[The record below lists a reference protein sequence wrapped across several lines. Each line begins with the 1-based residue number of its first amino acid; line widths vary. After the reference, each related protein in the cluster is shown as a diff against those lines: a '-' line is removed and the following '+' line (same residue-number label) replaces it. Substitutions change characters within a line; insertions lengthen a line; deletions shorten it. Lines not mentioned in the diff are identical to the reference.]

1 MRKLVLTCLASGFFA
16 ASGLAQTLF
25 TYGSHPVSKEQFL
38 RVYDKNSINKKP
50 DYSDT
55 ALRSYLDLYAL
66 FRMKVAEADLQH
78 LDTTASI
85 ERELDTY
92 RKQLSKNYLTDD
104 KVTNALDHEAYD
116 RMKQDIHVEH
126 ILILCPPGADTV
138 APYRRIDS
146 IYHAIVDHKADFET
160 LAKEYSEDRGSKEA
174 GGNIGYITSLETV
187 YPFENAIYATPVGKV
202 SAPFRTQFGFHI
214 VKILDKRPA
223 VGEVKVAQI
232 LIESPKSKGPEGD
245 AAAHA
250 RADSVEMLLRKGV
263 PFEELV
269 KKYSDDKF
277 SVKDDGVIPAFGVGR
292 MVPPFEKAAFA
303 LKRPGDVSEPVKTD
317 YGYHIIKLLEKTPLK
332 PYDSLEDQIK
342 HKVSN
347 DSREQHAKDAFFT
360 TIKEKNGFK
369 EYPVNLQ
376 EMVTKVE
383 NHKDTGKMANTFH
396 ASDYRFMDKPLFRLG
411 GKDYLQNDFAGFMQ
425 SITRGHLTGNKGQ
438 IVRDV
443 YKMYVDATVNDF
455 EEHKLVDENPDFKN
469 LMEEYRDGIMLFEL
483 MDRNVWSKASKDT
496 IGLKAFYDTH
506 KSKYMWEPGF
516 EGVVYHFKN
525 EASMKEGVNA
535 LAETDGTDE
544 AILKRV
550 NNNATPDGVTIQHG
564 RYEFS
569 KFKEVPQSELVKG
582 KTTKATKNDDGSYT
596 VVKVTEVYNAP
607 MQKSLDDARG
617 YVVAEYQDYLEKEWN
632 DQLRKKYPVKV
643 EEKVF
648 RSMVK

>member
-38 RVYDKNSINKKP
+38 RIYDKNSINKKP

-85 ERELDTY
+85 QRELDTY
-92 RKQLSKNYLTDD
+92 RRQLSKNYLTDD
-104 KVTNALDHEAYD
+104 KVTNALDQEAYD
-116 RMKQDIHVEH
+116 RMKHDVHVAH
-126 ILILCPPGADTV
+126 ILIMCPPGADTV
-138 APYRRIDS
+138 APYRKIDS
-146 IYHAIVDHKADFET
+146 IYHAIVNKKADFGTMAE
-160 LAKEYSEDRGSKEA
+160 KYSEDRGSKDA
-174 GGNIGYITSLETV
+174 GGDIGYITALETV
-187 YPFENAIYATPVGKV
+187 YPFETAAYTTPVGTV

-214 VKILDKRPA
+214 IKVLDKRPA
-223 VGEVKVAQI
+223 VGEIQVAQI
-232 LIESPKSKGPEGD
+232 MISSPKSKGPEGD

-263 PFEELV
+263 PFAELV

-277 SVKDDGVIPAFGVGR
+277 SVKDDGVLPVFGVGH
-292 MVPPFEKAAFA
+292 MVPSFEKAAFA
-303 LKRPGDVSEPVKTD
+303 LKRPGDISEPVKTD
-317 YGYHIIKLLEKTPLK
+317 YGYHIIKLIDKYPLK
-332 PYDSLEDQIK
+332 PYDSLEAQIK
-342 HKVSN
+342 HKVQN
-347 DSREQHAKDAFFT
+347 DSREQHAKDAFFAA
-360 TIKEKNGFK
+360 IKKKNGYK
-369 EYPVNLQ
+369 EYPANLQ
-376 EMVTKVE
+376 EMITKVA
-383 NHKDTGKMANTFH
+383 NHQDTGRMRNTFR
-396 ASDYRFMDKPLFRLG
+396 ADDYRFMSKPLFRLAD
-411 GKDYLQNDFAGFMQ
+411 KDYLQSDFAGYMQ
-425 SITRGHLTGNKGQ
+425 SVTRGHLTGDKAQ

-443 YKMYVDATVNDF
+443 FKMYVNATVNDF

-469 LMEEYRDGIMLFEL
+469 LMEEYRDGIMLFDL

-496 IGLKAFYDTH
+496 VGLKAFYETH

-516 EGVVYHFKN
+516 EGIVYHFKN
-525 EASMKEGVNA
+525 ETTMKEGVNA

-550 NNNATPDGVTIQHG
+550 NNSTTPDGVTIQHG

-569 KFKEVPQSELVKG
+569 KFKEVPQSELVKD
-582 KTTKATKNDDGSYT
+582 KTTKAVKNDDGSYT
-596 VVKVTEVYNAP
+596 VVKVTEVYNTP

-617 YVVAEYQDYLEKEWN
+617 YVVAEYQDYLEKQWN

-643 EEKVF
+643 DEKVF